1 MKYVVDTNII
11 NWLID
16 GTINSAALP
25 CDGEFVATHIQIDEI
40 NRTSDEDRRARLFLA
55 LTATIRELSPAE
67 SAVMDI
73 SRFDWCKMGDG
84 VIYASIKNELDAK
97 NGGRPSNIRDALIA
111 EVAIVNGFTLLTA
124 DADLAE
130 AAKNHKGAVRHLQS
144 N

>member
-16 GTINSAALP
+16 GKIDRAALP
-25 CDGEFVATHIQIDEI
+25 SDGKFVATHIQVDEI
-40 NRTSDEDRRARLFLA
+40 NRTSDEDRRARLS
-55 LTATIRELSPAE
+55 LTLISTIRELLPTE

-84 VIYASIKNELDAK
+84 VIYTSIKNELDAE
-97 NGGRPSNIRDALIA
+97 NGERRSNIRDALIA

-130 AAKNHKGAVRHLQS
+130 IAKNHKGVVRHFAV
-144 N
+144 